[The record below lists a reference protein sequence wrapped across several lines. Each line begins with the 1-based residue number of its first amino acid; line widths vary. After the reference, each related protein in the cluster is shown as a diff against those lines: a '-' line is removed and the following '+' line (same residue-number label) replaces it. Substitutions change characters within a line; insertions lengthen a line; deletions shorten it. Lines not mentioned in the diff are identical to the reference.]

1 MVRFHFH
8 LIDGDQLITD
18 EQGCELPDLSA
29 ARREAELAAREFL
42 AEAIKAG
49 NPHVPEAFVIS
60 DEAGRELGRVARL
73 KMSCLAGSE
82 SKCASV
88 QRSTAIY

>member
-18 EQGCELPDLSA
+18 DEGSDLPDLSA
-29 ARREAELAAREFL
+29 ARREAVLAAREFL

-49 NPHVPEAFVIS
+49 KPRVPEAFIIS
-60 DEAGRELGRVARL
+60 DEAGRELGRVALGDVLPQPL
-73 KMSCLAGSE
+73 K
-82 SKCASV
+82 
-88 QRSTAIY
+88 R

>member
-18 EQGCELPDLSA
+18 EQGSQLPDFSA

-60 DEAGRELGRVARL
+60 DEAGRELGRVALEDVLPRRFR
-73 KMSCLAGSE
+73 K
-82 SKCASV
+82 
-88 QRSTAIY
+88 